1 MRKSVNK
8 EHKFWH
14 AIGRVMPYLATAV
27 VILAVAVFGSKDKIA
42 SGTSGLNMTN
52 IAASDGATA
61 DQLSELYVV
70 ASLASAMNLASTDA
84 VSGNYV
90 SAAVLRDIA
99 QTSADK
105 IEKPGYT
112 PVANPRGVVTYIVD
126 ADDTMESIAAH
137 YGITTDQIRWSN
149 GLKDTTVTVGQVL
162 SLPATSG
169 IVYSVKTGDTYQS
182 IASRYSTNIAEIIAR
197 NDLESTG
204 LVVGSKIVL
213 PGGVLPLTERP
224 EYVPIYNYSY
234 YGSASDRQNMHV
246 IYEPVTAGGN
256 NTMAW
261 GNCTYYAWWWRWA
274 NGMALPVPAGG
285 GGTFWGNAN
294 NWANA
299 ARALGMTVDKTPS
312 YGAVFQTTAGWYGHV
327 GIVTAVNGDG
337 SITVREM
344 NYGYRLNVIT
354 ESTIPA
360 SSVGNLNYIH

>member
-1 MRKSVNK
+1 MRKKQDK

-14 AIGRVMPYLATAV
+14 AFSRVMPYLAATV
-27 VILAVAVFGSKDKIA
+27 LILAVAAFGSKDKTA
-42 SGTSGLNMTN
+42 SGASGLNMTN

-70 ASLASAMNLASTDA
+70 ASLSSAMNLASTDA

-126 ADDTMESIAAH
+126 ADDTMASIAAT

-149 GLKDTTVTVGQVL
+149 NLKGTELSVGQVL
-162 SLPATSG
+162 SLPATPG
-169 IVYSVKTGDTYQS
+169 IVYGVKTGDTYQS
-182 IASRYSTNIAEIIAR
+182 IASRYNTNIAEMIAR

-224 EYVPIYNYSY
+224 EYIPVYNYSY
-234 YGSASDRQNMHV
+234 YGAASDRQNMHR
-246 IYEPVTAGGN
+246 IYEPVTADGG

-274 NGMALPVPAGG
+274 NGMALPTPA
-285 GGTFWGNAN
+285 TTWGNAN

-299 ARALGMTVDKTPS
+299 ARYFGMRVDKTPS
-312 YGAVFQTTAGWYGHV
+312 YGAIFQTTVGWYGHV
-327 GIVTAVNGDG
+327 GIVTGINGDG

-344 NYGYRLNVIT
+344 NYGYQLNVIY

-360 SSVGNLNYIH
+360 SAVGNFNYIH